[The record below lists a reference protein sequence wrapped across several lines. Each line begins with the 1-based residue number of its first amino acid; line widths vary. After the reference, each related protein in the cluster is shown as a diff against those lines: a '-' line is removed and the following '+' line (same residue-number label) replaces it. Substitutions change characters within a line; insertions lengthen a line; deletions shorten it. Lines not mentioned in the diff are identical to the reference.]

1 MHDSICEK
9 KDYFY
14 LFYKYSDL
22 TLQTF
27 INRLNN
33 RKINEDTIDMKQI
46 EISKYSLIGKE
57 IASKDPSINGSLL
70 KKLKEKNDKTF
81 KSYNQFLNVI
91 KSKSHILYNE
101 K

>member
-70 KKLKEKNDKTF
+70 NLIFNARIIDCILI
-81 KSYNQFLNVI
+81 Y
-91 KSKSHILYNE
+91 ILYYLII
-101 K
+101 